1 MTSSRITSRPAV
13 TAVAFAL
20 AGAGFVVY
28 PALRPYS
35 DETTLAGAEA
45 MSSTAWVLAHSVGML
60 AFLALTVAV
69 WSLRRTVPGLRQLPA
84 AVAAVL
90 TWLGVSL
97 VLPYY
102 GGETFALQVIAERA
116 ATEAEPGLLE
126 LADAFRYQPVAIA
139 SFGAGLLALAA
150 AGVSLATALRDSGT
164 LGRAGGL
171 LVGLGL
177 VLYLPQ
183 FFVAP
188 AGRIG
193 HGVLLAA
200 GCAALA
206 VLGRRA
212 GTAQLSQ
219 TVPSESPSRYQ
230 SYSASTP
237 ETYGP

>member
-1 MTSSRITSRPAV
+1 MTVPRTLHRHVV
-13 TAVAFAL
+13 TAVAFAV

-35 DETTLAGAEA
+35 DEVTLAGAEA
-45 MSSTAWVLAHSVGML
+45 MSSTAWVLAHCVGML

-69 WSLRRTVPGLRQLPA
+69 WSLRRTAPGLRQRPA

-116 ATEAEPGLLE
+116 ATEADPGLLE
-126 LADAFRYQPVAIA
+126 LADAFRYQPVAITT
-139 SFGAGLLALAA
+139 FGAGLLTLAA
-150 AGVSLATALRDSGT
+150 AGVALAAALRDAGT

-171 LVGLGL
+171 LAGLGL

-193 HGVLLAA
+193 HGVLLAV
-200 GCAALA
+200 GCAVLA
-206 VLGRRA
+206 VVATRVGREGAAPLPEPDVRA
-212 GTAQLSQ
+212 
-219 TVPSESPSRYQ
+219 
-230 SYSASTP
+230 
-237 ETYGP
+237 

>member
-1 MTSSRITSRPAV
+1 MTVPRPLRRHVV
-13 TAVAFAL
+13 TAVAFAV

-35 DETTLAGAEA
+35 DEVTLAGAEA
-45 MSSTAWVLAHSVGML
+45 MSSTAWVLAHCVGML

-69 WSLRRTVPGLRQLPA
+69 WSLRRTAPGLRQRPA

-116 ATEAEPGLLE
+116 ATEADPGLLE
-126 LADAFRYQPVAIA
+126 LADAFRYQPVAITT
-139 SFGAGLLALAA
+139 FGAGLLTLAA
-150 AGVSLATALRDSGT
+150 AGVALAAALRDAGT

-193 HGVLLAA
+193 HGVLLAV
-200 GCAALA
+200 GCAVLA
-206 VLGRRA
+206 VVATRVGREGAAPLPEPDVRA
-212 GTAQLSQ
+212 
-219 TVPSESPSRYQ
+219 
-230 SYSASTP
+230 
-237 ETYGP
+237 

>member
-1 MTSSRITSRPAV
+1 MAVPRPSDRDV

-20 AGAGFVVY
+20 AGAAFVVY

-35 DETTLAGAEA
+35 DEVTLAGAEA

-60 AFLALTVAV
+60 AFMALTVAV
-69 WSLRRTVPGLRQLPA
+69 WSLRRTAPGLRQRPA

-116 ATEAEPGLLE
+116 VTEADPGLLE
-126 LADAFRYQPVAIA
+126 LAGAFRYQPVAITF
-139 SFGAGLLALAA
+139 FGAGLLVLAA
-150 AGVSLATALRDSGT
+150 AGVALAAALRDAGALS
-164 LGRAGGL
+164 RAGGL
-171 LVGLGL
+171 MAGLGL
-177 VLYLPQ
+177 MLYLPQ

-200 GCAALA
+200 GCAVLA
-206 VLGRRA
+206 VVARRAGRA
-212 GTAQLSQ
+212 GTARLG
-219 TVPSESPSRYQ
+219 SPTGR
-230 SYSASTP
+230 STLV
-237 ETYGP
+237 GAAQ

>member
-1 MTSSRITSRPAV
+1 MTVPGTPDRHV
-13 TAVAFAL
+13 LTAVAFAV

-35 DETTLAGAEA
+35 DEVTLAGAEA
-45 MSSTAWVLAHSVGML
+45 MSSTAWVLAHCVGML

-69 WSLRRTVPGLRQLPA
+69 WSLRRTAPGLRQRPA

-116 ATEAEPGLLE
+116 ATEADPGLLE
-126 LADAFRYQPVAIA
+126 LADAFRYQPVAITT
-139 SFGAGLLALAA
+139 FGAGLLTLAA
-150 AGVSLATALRDSGT
+150 AGVALAAALRDAGT

-193 HGVLLAA
+193 HGVLLAV
-200 GCAALA
+200 GCAVLA
-206 VLGRRA
+206 VVATRVGREGAAPLPEPDVRA
-212 GTAQLSQ
+212 
-219 TVPSESPSRYQ
+219 
-230 SYSASTP
+230 
-237 ETYGP
+237 

>member
-1 MTSSRITSRPAV
+1 MTVPRTLHRHVV
-13 TAVAFAL
+13 TAVAFAV

-35 DETTLAGAEA
+35 DEVTLAGAEA
-45 MSSTAWVLAHSVGML
+45 MSSTTWVLAHCVGML

-69 WSLRRTVPGLRQLPA
+69 WSLRRTAPGLRQRPA

-116 ATEAEPGLLE
+116 ATEADPGLLE
-126 LADAFRYQPVAIA
+126 LADAFRYQPVAITT
-139 SFGAGLLALAA
+139 FGAGLLTLAA
-150 AGVSLATALRDSGT
+150 AGVALAAALRDAGT

-171 LVGLGL
+171 LAGLGL

-193 HGVLLAA
+193 HGVLLAV
-200 GCAALA
+200 GCAVLA
-206 VLGRRA
+206 VVATRVGREGAAPLPEPDVRA
-212 GTAQLSQ
+212 
-219 TVPSESPSRYQ
+219 
-230 SYSASTP
+230 
-237 ETYGP
+237 

>member
-1 MTSSRITSRPAV
+1 MTVPRPLRRHV
-13 TAVAFAL
+13 LTAVAFAV

-35 DETTLAGAEA
+35 DEVTLAGAEA
-45 MSSTAWVLAHSVGML
+45 MSSTAWVLAHCVGML

-69 WSLRRTVPGLRQLPA
+69 WSLRRTAPGLRQRPA

-116 ATEAEPGLLE
+116 ATEADPGLLE
-126 LADAFRYQPVAIA
+126 LADAFRYQPVAITT
-139 SFGAGLLALAA
+139 FGAGLLTLAA
-150 AGVSLATALRDSGT
+150 AGVALAAALRDAGT

-193 HGVLLAA
+193 HGVLLAV
-200 GCAALA
+200 GCAVLA
-206 VLGRRA
+206 VVATRVGREGAAPLPEPDVRA
-212 GTAQLSQ
+212 
-219 TVPSESPSRYQ
+219 
-230 SYSASTP
+230 
-237 ETYGP
+237 

>member
-1 MTSSRITSRPAV
+1 MTVPRTLHRHVV
-13 TAVAFAL
+13 TAVAFAV
-20 AGAGFVVY
+20 AGAGFAVY

-35 DETTLAGAEA
+35 DEVTLAGAEA
-45 MSSTAWVLAHSVGML
+45 MSSTAWVLAHCVGML

-69 WSLRRTVPGLRQLPA
+69 WSLRRTAPGLRQRPA

-116 ATEAEPGLLE
+116 ATEADPGLLE
-126 LADAFRYQPVAIA
+126 LADAFRYQPVAITT
-139 SFGAGLLALAA
+139 FGAGLLTLAA
-150 AGVSLATALRDSGT
+150 AGVALAAALRDAGT

-193 HGVLLAA
+193 HGVLLAV
-200 GCAALA
+200 GCAVLA
-206 VLGRRA
+206 VVATRVGREGAAPLPEPDVRA
-212 GTAQLSQ
+212 
-219 TVPSESPSRYQ
+219 
-230 SYSASTP
+230 
-237 ETYGP
+237 